1 MWVGFATHHCSSA
14 FRRHLRKLG
23 VKRFRHKAALVALG
37 VPSDNPGGVGHLS
50 SEVKR
55 ASRGYGR
62 EHDQFYLGQAK
73 R

>member
-1 MWVGFATHHCSSA
+1 
-14 FRRHLRKLG
+14 
-23 VKRFRHKAALVALG
+23 VKRFRHKAAFGCAGRAV
-37 VPSDNPGGVGHLS
+37 DNPGGVGHLS